1 MAGQELAGSCGRY
14 SREFLEKDKKRLNYR
29 KLFHCLRSYLAE
41 ERVRSEE
48 EPPRQGD
55 FDGFLN
61 SVLSRAELLLGGL
74 GVKILYAFPNRRM
87 GFKESWKCI
96 RVFEN
101 QNIYYRIGRTR
112 PRKRVPQGE
121 NLLFIDLVMDG
132 QKRQVFLPLLNLKEK
147 IEKELGEVIE
157 RELPSVEK
165 TGKYRFK
172 LFMPFDVVERQ
183 EIAYVSLTLA
193 RFILITKNSLN
204 KLGIS

>member
-1 MAGQELAGSCGRY
+1 MTNQELAGSYGKH
-14 SREFLEKDKKRLNYR
+14 SGMLSEKDKEGSVYW
-29 KLFHCLRSYLAE
+29 KLFRRFKSWLAE
-41 ERVRSEE
+41 ERMKDEE
-48 EPPRQGD
+48 ESPRQGD

-61 SVLSRAELLLGGL
+61 SVLSHAERLLGGL

-112 PRKRVPQGE
+112 PRKRVPHGE

-132 QKRQVFLPLLNLKEK
+132 QKRQVFLPLLNLKKEM
-147 IEKELGEVIE
+147 ERELGEVIE

-183 EIAYVSLTLA
+183 DSFCLFETRQLYLDHQKH
-193 RFILITKNSLN
+193 FK
-204 KLGIS
+204 